1 MDLKVYAFTCGWLT
15 VPTALLLEGETGSI
29 KVPVP
34 VYLIEHPKGYAL
46 FDSGLHVDTQTDA
59 DRRLG
64 RLARYHTVHFFAGEE
79 IASRLRAIDVAPDRI
94 DYIINSHLHFD
105 HCGGNAQ
112 LPNAT
117 LLLQRLEWEAAHDAE
132 LIERVYYDPHD
143 YDHGHRVRAVN
154 GEHDVFGD
162 RSVVCIPTPGH
173 TPGHQ
178 SLRVRIG
185 KEDVV
190 LTGDA
195 CYLRR
200 TLEALHLPTAAF
212 DREQML
218 ASLRRLRAL
227 RDGGTVI
234 ITGHDPDMWQTIPQ
248 APDLLT
254 TIGGGTPDRSSS
266 GSARRA

>member
-1 MDLKVYAFTCGWLT
+1 MGLKVYAFTCGWLT
-15 VPTALLLEGETGSI
+15 VPTALLLEGESGSLT
-29 KVPVP
+29 VPVP
-34 VYLIEHPKGYAL
+34 VYLIEHAAGCAL

-64 RLARYHTVHFFAGEE
+64 RLAPFHTVHFSAGEE
-79 IASRLRAIDVAPDRI
+79 IASRLRAINVAPERI
-94 DYIINSHLHFD
+94 GYVINSHLHFD
-105 HCGGNAQ
+105 HCGGNEQ

-117 LLLQRLEWEAAHDAE
+117 LLVQRLEWEAAHDAD
-132 LIERVYYDPHD
+132 LIEKVYYDPND
-143 YDHGHRVRAVN
+143 YDHGHQVRTVD

-162 RSVVCIPTPGH
+162 GSVICIPTHGH

-178 SLRVRIG
+178 SLRVRSG
-185 KEDVV
+185 KGDVV

-200 TLEALHLPTAAF
+200 TLEQLHLPTAVY

-227 RDGGTVI
+227 RDKGAMI
-234 ITGHDPDMWQTIPQ
+234 ITGHDPEMWETIPQ
-248 APDLLT
+248 APARLAAT
-254 TIGGGTPDRSSS
+254 RGAAGRS
-266 GSARRA
+266 